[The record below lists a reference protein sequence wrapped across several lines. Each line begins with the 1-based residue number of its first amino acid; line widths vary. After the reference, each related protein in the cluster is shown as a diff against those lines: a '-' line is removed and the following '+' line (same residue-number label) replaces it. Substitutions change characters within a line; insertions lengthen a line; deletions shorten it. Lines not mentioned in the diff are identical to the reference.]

1 MIESKT
7 LRGCAGFVQCSYVM
21 CMCMCHGLL
30 LEMSSSS
37 KIDDILP

>member
-21 CMCMCHGLL
+21 CMCHGLL